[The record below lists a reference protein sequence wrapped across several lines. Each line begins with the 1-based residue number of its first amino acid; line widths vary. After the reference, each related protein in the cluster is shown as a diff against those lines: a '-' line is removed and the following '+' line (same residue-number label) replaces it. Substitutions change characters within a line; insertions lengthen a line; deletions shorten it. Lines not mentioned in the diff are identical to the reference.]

1 MEQKYP
7 KAAISFQLSAFS
19 FQLSALRRHP
29 SAKPPG
35 LLVPPPLRCHP
46 ERPALCWGLVQGT
59 ETDDCPGGERSDVQE
74 AL

>member
-46 ERPALCWGLVQGT
+46 ERSRGT
-59 ETDDCPGGERSDVQE
+59 CFV
-74 AL
+74 L